1 MAALG
6 SKGGVGCHGGKR
18 GLLLPRLSSNTTVS
32 KGSVFSYE
40 MQGLERFRNA
50 TKMVCRQSDGKAH
63 VILYQLSEHSILNIQ
78 AFKVAWPT
86 CWFFFSARI
95 WFEAADQLRF
105 VAFQCTNVI

>member
-1 MAALG
+1 MA
-6 SKGGVGCHGGKR
+6 VTGKR
-18 GLLLPRLSSNTTVS
+18 GLLLPRSSTTVS
-32 KGSVFSYE
+32 KGSVFSYG

-50 TKMVCRQSDGKAH
+50 TEVVCRQSDGKAH
-63 VILYQLSEHSILNIQ
+63 VILYQLSEHSILNILNIQ

>member
-50 TKMVCRQSDGKAH
+50 TEMVCRQSDGKAH

-86 CWFFFSARI
+86 CWFFSRLGSGLRPRTDYVVLSRFSV
-95 WFEAADQLRF
+95 QM
-105 VAFQCTNVI
+105 